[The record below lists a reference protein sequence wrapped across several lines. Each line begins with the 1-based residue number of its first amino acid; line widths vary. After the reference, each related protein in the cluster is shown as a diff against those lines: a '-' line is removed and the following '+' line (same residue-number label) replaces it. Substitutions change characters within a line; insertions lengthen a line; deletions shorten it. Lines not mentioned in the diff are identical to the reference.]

1 VRRIAIGAIAG
12 FLALTGTAQ
21 AFKTSSIQVHNQ
33 TREELVV
40 GADTGDGRSHY
51 DLDPGQYLVL
61 KEVVNG
67 SCVRIHF
74 PGKTTDE
81 NCIRTETPIGFSCD
95 LPVPY
100 QCVIHEGKIK
110 DLVVTVFKGH
120 APGH

>member
-12 FLALTGTAQ
+12 FLALAGTAQ

-51 DLDPGQYLVL
+51 NLDPGQYLTL

-74 PGKTTDE
+74 PGKSTDE
-81 NCIRTETPIGFSCD
+81 HCAHTGTPIEFACD
-95 LPVPY
+95 LPIPY
-100 QCVIHEGKIK
+100 QCVIHQGQVK
-110 DLVVTVFKGH
+110 DLVVSVFKGRG
-120 APGH
+120 PDS